1 MGKKRDVDHQE
12 KSSTHDIDSADKE
25 KGKDNPKTETKS
37 EPDPVQVDTSTDSST
52 VMKASRVEE
61 VVEQKGVESNEKKED
76 SVEKTAKE
84 NGKVEEKEVEKI
96 KLDDGEKEGDK
107 KKPEEK
113 NTITQIPPKKT
124 ASTKNG
130 TQLGASPTVKKK
142 VDGPKIPVAEKTPRQ
157 TTKRKKSL
165 ETDTNDDEKRTSKRS
180 RAPPDVFK
188 AADPE
193 MDHILKTIK
202 KQEEE
207 AAKKVSDKTVAEPE
221 KKTEKSKKQPAIH
234 PATKTSVKTSSR
246 KKRKVSE
253 SEESE
258 TDYEEESEEEDDF
271 KPVKAKAKKTPPKKP
286 IRKSKM
292 NNTESA
298 SRKTG
303 KKEPV
308 FFKDEHLA
316 VRNDEGA
323 FYLCKTMQNIYIGS
337 RNIKIQWLSNEDHII
352 PAKENPDQDIYAP
365 DFYDK
370 TDFET
375 ILTSVELDKVLG
387 KSKRMILPEEELAR
401 IEKILQRSNDKAE
414 GKLDMSNI
422 ELTEDNPDGLDISL
436 YKGED
441 QLDEIEKR
449 RSEKEKTPK
458 RKGNVSK
465 DEDSSVVSS
474 DSKKGVVSKNKKG
487 RGRPKKEAASTHAGK
502 T

>member
-1 MGKKRDVDHQE
+1 
-12 KSSTHDIDSADKE
+12 
-25 KGKDNPKTETKS
+25 
-37 EPDPVQVDTSTDSST
+37 
-52 VMKASRVEE
+52 
-61 VVEQKGVESNEKKED
+61 
-76 SVEKTAKE
+76 
-84 NGKVEEKEVEKI
+84 
-96 KLDDGEKEGDK
+96 
-107 KKPEEK
+107 
-113 NTITQIPPKKT
+113 
-124 ASTKNG
+124 
-130 TQLGASPTVKKK
+130 
-142 VDGPKIPVAEKTPRQ
+142 
-157 TTKRKKSL
+157 
-165 ETDTNDDEKRTSKRS
+165 
-180 RAPPDVFK
+180 
-188 AADPE
+188 

-221 KKTEKSKKQPAIH
+221 KKTEKSKKQPTIQ

-258 TDYEEESEEEDDF
+258 TDYEEEADF

-401 IEKILQRSNDKAE
+401 IKKILQRSNEKAE

-422 ELTEDNPDGLDISL
+422 ELNEDNPDGLDISL

-449 RSEKEKTPK
+449 RTEKEKTH
-458 RKGNVSK
+458 RRTSNVSK
-465 DEDSSVVSS
+465 TKTEPEETEETTES
-474 DSKKGVVSKNKKG
+474 KKG
-487 RGRPKKEAASTHAGK
+487 RGRPKKEPASDGDGK
-502 T
+502 PDRKSQPQQETGGGNKREKRKASKNMSYDQFDFLEEDDDEVMPAPKKRKSQDSVTV